1 MKQRTSQD
9 KKRRYRRYSPGEAS
23 GSETMKPVLD
33 PRSAAG
39 AFVPGAPGS
48 ATQPTGQPG
57 ASQMP
62 VEDWSRLEA
71 GARAAEAAAT
81 GQAALRGGRGTIAI
95 AGAQYQ
101 SEASGAGDRRLASGR
116 GAEEAETA
124 DVAAAAGR
132 PVQAADAHAAR
143 AGGPRRD
150 AHLAGDAAR
159 HLNAAGL
166 GAGRAGL

>member
-48 ATQPTGQPG
+48 ATQPTGQAG

-62 VEDWSRLEA
+62 VEDGSRLET
-71 GARAAEAAAT
+71 GARAAKAAAT
-81 GQAALRGGRGTIAI
+81 GPAALWRRRGTIAS
-95 AGAQYQ
+95 AGAQHQ
-101 SEASGAGDRRLASGR
+101 SEAPSAGRRRLAG
-116 GAEEAETA
+116 
-124 DVAAAAGR
+124 
-132 PVQAADAHAAR
+132 
-143 AGGPRRD
+143 
-150 AHLAGDAAR
+150 
-159 HLNAAGL
+159 
-166 GAGRAGL
+166 